1 MNIILCG
8 MPKSGKTTIGK
19 KLART
24 LGWDFIDTDQMIVVT
39 NNGSACRDLFL
50 QHGEAHFREMES
62 RQIASLKNIQKTVIS
77 IGGGALCN
85 PENASHLLSL
95 GKLVYLKVPSNILW
109 SRNSKDG
116 IPAFATSQDA
126 FKKLEEKRLP
136 IYERYATTHIDAY
149 ELTIKEV
156 INAILGMK

>member
-19 KLART
+19 KLARK
-24 LGWDFIDTDQMIVVT
+24 LGFDFIDTDHMIVKAY
-39 NNGSACRDLFL
+39 GASCRDLFL
-50 QHGEAHFREMES
+50 QQGEMIFREMES
-62 RQIASLKNIQKTVIS
+62 QQITSLKNIQNTVIS

-85 PENASHLLSL
+85 LENAMHLQSL

-109 SRNSKDG
+109 SRNSMHG
-116 IPAFATSQDA
+116 MPAFLSSQEA

-136 IYERYATTHIDAY
+136 IYERYATTHIDVY
-149 ELTIKEV
+149 KLTLIEV
-156 INAILGMK
+156 INAILETK

>member
-24 LGWDFIDTDQMIVVT
+24 LGFDFIDTDQMIVKAF
-39 NNGSACRDLFL
+39 GASCRDLFL
-50 QHGEAHFREMES
+50 QHGECGFREIES
-62 RQIASLKNIQKTVIS
+62 QQIASLKNIQNTVIS

-85 PENASHLLSL
+85 PENASHLQCL
-95 GKLVYLKVPSNILW
+95 GTLVYLRVPSSILW
-109 SRNSKDG
+109 SRNSIHG
-116 IPAFATSQDA
+116 MPAFASSQDD
-126 FKKLEEKRLP
+126 FKKIEENRLP

-149 ELTIKEV
+149 KLSMREV
-156 INAILGMK
+156 INAILETK

>member
-24 LGWDFIDTDQMIVVT
+24 LGFNFIDTDQMIVKAY
-39 NNGSACRDLFL
+39 GASCRDLFL
-50 QHGEAHFREMES
+50 HQGETVFREMES
-62 RQIASLKNIQKTVIS
+62 HQITSLKNIQNTVIS

-85 PENASHLLSL
+85 PENAKHLQFL
-95 GKLVYLKVPSNILW
+95 GKLVYLKVPSHILW
-109 SRNSKDG
+109 SRNSVHG
-116 IPAFATSQDA
+116 MPAFLSSQDA

-136 IYERYATTHIDAY
+136 IYERYATTHIDVY
-149 ELTIKEV
+149 KLTIKEV
-156 INAILGMK
+156 INAILDTK

>member
-1 MNIILCG
+1 

-24 LGWDFIDTDQMIVVT
+24 LGWNFIDTDQMIIKAH
-39 NNGSACRDLFL
+39 GRACRDLFL
-50 QHGEAHFREMES
+50 QQGETNFREMES
-62 RQIASLKNIQKTVIS
+62 QQVVSLKNIQNTVIS

-85 PENASHLLSL
+85 PENASHLQSL

-109 SRNSKDG
+109 SRNSING
-116 IPAFATSQDA
+116 MPAFISSHDA

-136 IYERYATTHIDAY
+136 IYERYATTHIEVY
-149 ELTIKEV
+149 KLTIKEV
-156 INAILGMK
+156 INAILDTK